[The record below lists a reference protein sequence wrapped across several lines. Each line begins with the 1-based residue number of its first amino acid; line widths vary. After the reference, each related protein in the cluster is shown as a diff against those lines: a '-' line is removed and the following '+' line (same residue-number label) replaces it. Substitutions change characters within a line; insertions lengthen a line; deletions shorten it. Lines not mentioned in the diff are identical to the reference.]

1 MAAPPS
7 SPTDDEPAPGRQ
19 GSSRSGAMM
28 MCAAAGLLLVA
39 SLISG
44 HNSADDAS
52 GRSGAP
58 RPAAAAPRPAASS
71 SSSSSHDT
79 ASDPS
84 EDRPVGRHL
93 PRSEPVRLRIPKIWV
108 DAPFTDL
115 YIGPTGQL
123 EAPPAADTNLVGWH
137 AKGASPG
144 ETGTAVIAGH
154 VDTKTSAAV
163 FANLGELEKGD
174 VFYVDRA
181 DGSTATFQV
190 DDAQTYEKSDF
201 PSDRVYDDT
210 PRAEARL
217 ITCAGDYDR
226 SARDYTDNLVV
237 FAHLVR

>member
-7 SPTDDEPAPGRQ
+7 SPTDDEPGPGGP

-44 HNSADDAS
+44 HNSANDAS
-52 GRSGAP
+52 GRPTAP
-58 RPAAAAPRPAASS
+58 RPAAAAPRPVASP
-71 SSSSSHDT
+71 SHDAT
-79 ASDPS
+79 PDSS
-84 EDRPVGRHL
+84 EDRPVGKHL
-93 PRSEPVRLRIPKIWV
+93 RRSEPVRLRIPKIWV

-123 EAPPAADTNLVGWH
+123 EPPPAANTNLVGWH

-174 VFYVDRA
+174 LFYVDRA

-190 DDAQTYEKSDF
+190 YDAQTYEKSDF

-226 SARDYTDNLVV
+226 SVHDYTDNLVV
-237 FAHLVR
+237 FARLV